1 MTASDWEILEPRKV
15 PLGGPRAMTVRRTL
29 PQRRRSFI
37 GAWCFVDHYGP
48 DDVAVTGGMM
58 LPPHP
63 HTGLQTVSW
72 LFTGTITHAD
82 STGGRGH
89 IPPGVL
95 SLMTAGRAITH
106 TEYTTDDTTVL
117 HGVQLWVALPDAERF
132 VEPGYERYA
141 PEPVT
146 GPGWTARVFIGSLL
160 GETSPAHTFTSLLG
174 AELQLTAG
182 TTLELDVDPRHEHGV
197 LLDTGTVLVDGSE
210 VTRDELGYHPPGADR
225 LRIEAT
231 ADARLILLGG
241 VPLGESIVMWWNFIG
256 RDHDEVAAYRAN
268 YQTAIGRDEPG
279 ATDADQF
286 TIVPDERGNDPLP
299 APPLPNGRMR
309 SRS

>member
-1 MTASDWEILEPRKV
+1 
-15 PLGGPRAMTVRRTL
+15 MTVRRTL

-72 LFTGTITHAD
+72 LFTGSILHAD

-117 HGVQLWVALPDAERF
+117 HGV
-132 VEPGYERYA
+132 
-141 PEPVT
+141 
-146 GPGWTARVFIGSLL
+146 
-160 GETSPAHTFTSLLG
+160 
-174 AELQLTAG
+174 
-182 TTLELDVDPRHEHGV
+182 
-197 LLDTGTVLVDGSE
+197 
-210 VTRDELGYHPPGADR
+210 
-225 LRIEAT
+225 
-231 ADARLILLGG
+231 
-241 VPLGESIVMWWNFIG
+241 
-256 RDHDEVAAYRAN
+256 
-268 YQTAIGRDEPG
+268 
-279 ATDADQF
+279 
-286 TIVPDERGNDPLP
+286 
-299 APPLPNGRMR
+299 
-309 SRS
+309 

>member
-1 MTASDWEILEPRKV
+1 MTAQVQILEPREV

-72 LFTGTITHAD
+72 LFTGAIVHAD
-82 STGGRGH
+82 SSGGRGH

-106 TEYTTDDTTVL
+106 SEYTTDDTTVL
-117 HGVQLWVALPDAERF
+117 HGVQLWVALPGAERF
-132 VEPGYERYA
+132 VEPGYERYEPA
-141 PEPVT
+141 PVT
-146 GPGWTARVFIGSLL
+146 GPGWEARVFMGSLL
-160 GETSPAHTFTSLLG
+160 GATSPVRTFSCLVG
-174 AELQLTAG
+174 AELRLAAG
-182 TTLELDVDPRHEHGV
+182 TSLDLEVDPAHEHGV
-197 LLDTGTVLVDGSE
+197 LVDAGA
-210 VTRDELGYHPPGADR
+210 VRFAGGAVGRDELGYVAPGARSLR
-225 LRIEAT
+225 LEA
-231 ADARLILLGG
+231 DEDSRVVLLGG
-241 VPLGESIVMWWNFIG
+241 TPLGEEIVMWWNFIG

-268 YQTAIGRDEPG
+268 YQRAIGRDEPG
-279 ATDADQF
+279 VTDPGQF
-286 TIVPDERGNDPLP
+286 TIVPDEAGNAPLP
-299 APPLPNGRMR
+299 APPLPNLRLR
-309 SRS
+309 SRA